1 VKGCSIRPKV
11 VVATPPSDFLTT
23 AKICRRLC
31 IAGVLA
37 LCLSGSPLFAQA
49 GLIDWAKA
57 QDEAVGILQ
66 DLIRLDTSN
75 PPGREIL
82 AAQQLKRIFDESGI
96 ESSVYESAPGRGNI
110 VARLRGDGS
119 KRPVLLLG
127 HLDVVGVERD
137 HWTVDPFGGEIKGGR
152 LYGRGA
158 ADMKSLVAAE
168 VMTLLLFKRSAIPLH
183 RDLIFAGVA
192 DEESSSEYGIQYL
205 ILKHWPEIE
214 AEFSFNEGG
223 RIESSPRTGKV
234 DWVGIQT
241 TEKRPYNL
249 RIIARGTSAHAS
261 LETPDNPIHTLAQ
274 ALARLSEYQPPLK
287 LNETT
292 RKYVEEIGQLE
303 HLPGDWYKESH
314 KVRSGGWPDAHGEG
328 TVQSLALY
336 ATLHDTLS
344 PTVLAGGYRSNV
356 IPAEAEV
363 NLNCRLL
370 PDTDIGEFIEAIRK
384 VIHEEKVEIKYQ
396 SDSRPRTSPTPYT
409 TAAFRAYEGVVKKT
423 LGEAIPLIPI
433 MGTGATDSSFL
444 RARGMASY
452 GIDPFV
458 EDHPSNAHGNDESI
472 SLKGY
477 RDGVM
482 FLFEVIERLQ

>member
-1 VKGCSIRPKV
+1 MLV
-11 VVATPPSDFLTT
+11 
-23 AKICRRLC
+23 
-31 IAGVLA
+31 
-37 LCLSGSPLFAQA
+37 LCLYCSPLFAQS
-49 GLIDWAKA
+49 GLIDWPKA
-57 QDEAVGILQ
+57 QDEAVVILQ
-66 DLIRLDTSN
+66 NLIRLDTSN
-75 PPGREIL
+75 PPGREIF
-82 AAQQLKRIFDESGI
+82 AAQQLKTIFDGAGI
-96 ESSVYESAPGRGNI
+96 ESSVYESTPGRGNI
-110 VARLRGDGS
+110 VARLKGDGS

-137 HWTVDPFGGEIKGGR
+137 HWTVNPFGGEIKGGR

-168 VMTLLLFKRSAIPLH
+168 VMTLLLVKRSAIPLQ

-192 DEESSSEYGIQYL
+192 DEESSSEYGIQFL
-205 ILKHWPEIE
+205 IQKHWPEIE

-223 RIESSPRTGKV
+223 RIEPSTGTGRV
-234 DWVGIQT
+234 EWVGIQT

-249 RIIARGTSAHAS
+249 HVIAHGTSTHAS
-261 LETPDNPIHTLAQ
+261 LETPDSPIYTLAR
-274 ALARLSEYQPPLK
+274 ALVRLSEYQPPLK

-292 RKYVEEIGQLE
+292 RKYVEEIGKLE
-303 HLPGDWYKESH
+303 HLPGNWFKESH
-314 KVRSGGWPDAHGEG
+314 KVRSGGGPGVLGDGPG
-328 TVQSLALY
+328 QSLALY
-336 ATLHDTLS
+336 ATLHDTIS

-370 PDTDIGEFIEAIRK
+370 PDTDIVEFVEAITK
-384 VIHEEKVEIKYQ
+384 VIHDEQVEIKYQ

-409 TAAFRAYEGVVKKT
+409 TAAFRAYEGAVKKT
-423 LGEAIPLIPI
+423 LGESIPLIPI

-444 RARGMASY
+444 RAHGMASY

-477 RDGVM
+477 RDGVK
-482 FLFEVIERLQ
+482 FLFEVIEQLQ

>member
-1 VKGCSIRPKV
+1 MT
-11 VVATPPSDFLTT
+11 AHPSDFLTT
-23 AKICRRLC
+23 PKTCRRLW
-31 IAGVLA
+31 IGVLLA
-37 LCLSGSPLFAQA
+37 LCLSCSPLVAQS
-49 GLIDWAKA
+49 GPIDWPKT
-57 QDEAVGILQ
+57 QDEAVVILQ
-66 DLIRLDTSN
+66 NLIRLDTSN
-75 PPGREIL
+75 PPGHEIL
-82 AAQQLKRIFDESGI
+82 AAQQLKRIFDEAGI

-110 VARLRGDGS
+110 VARLKGDGS

-137 HWTVDPFGGEIKGGR
+137 HWTMDPFGGEIKGGR

-158 ADMKSLVAAE
+158 ADMKSLVATE
-168 VMTLLLFKRSAIPLH
+168 VMTLLLAKRSAIPLH

-205 ILKHWPEIE
+205 ILNHWPEIE

-249 RIIARGTSAHAS
+249 RVIARGTSAHAS
-261 LETPDNPIHTLAQ
+261 LETPDSPIYTLAR
-274 ALARLSEYQPPLK
+274 ALVRLSEYQPPLK

-292 RKYVEEIGQLE
+292 RKYVEEIGELE
-303 HLPGDWYKESH
+303 HLPGDWYEESH
-314 KVRSGGWPDAHGEG
+314 KVRSGAGPHAHDDGPG
-328 TVQSLALY
+328 QSLALY
-336 ATLHDTLS
+336 ATLHDTIS
-344 PTVLAGGYRSNV
+344 PTILAGGYRSNV

-370 PDTDIGEFIEAIRK
+370 PDTDIVEFVDTLKK
-384 VIHEEKVEIKYQ
+384 VIHEEQVEIKYQ
-396 SDSRPRTSPTPYT
+396 SDSRPRTSPTPYA
-409 TAAFRAYEGVVKKT
+409 TAAFKAYEKVVKKT
-423 LGEAIPLIPI
+423 LGATIPLIPI

-444 RARGMASY
+444 RSHGMASY
-452 GIDPFV
+452 GIDPFL

-477 RDGVM
+477 RDGVK